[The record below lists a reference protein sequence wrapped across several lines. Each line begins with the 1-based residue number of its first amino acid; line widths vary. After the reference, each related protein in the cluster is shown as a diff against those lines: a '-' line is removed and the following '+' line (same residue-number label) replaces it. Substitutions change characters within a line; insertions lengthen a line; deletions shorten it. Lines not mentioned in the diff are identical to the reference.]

1 MSDVTEND
9 PRPPAKIERRA
20 VSTWFMPLPRA
31 DNSFRPLPEVIL
43 LLNECGR
50 ICTVSDR
57 YPGEHLQKLSFAKGA
72 TPHEA
77 LHPGCDGD
85 DCDFYSN
92 WQHAWESRDSG
103 LPVEW
108 LVHSRAADTLL
119 RFRLQPVSYACGALF
134 EEALRDFAANSV
146 MFIQDMSTALDRLV
160 RKTYDDDDF
169 RDPKN
174 IYALRRSTDPD
185 PRLVESLDNRLRT
198 VTSRL
203 LGSHESERK
212 RIARE
217 LHDSLGQSLSL
228 MRFEIETCLARANSD
243 GERADRK
250 SLERTLDL
258 TLQALGEL
266 RSITQN
272 LHPSVIQDHGLF
284 GALEVLCDDFRIVCP
299 DVDLTLDLSGCP
311 KIVPDELAI
320 AVYRIAQE
328 GLNNIG
334 RHANASSALLQCRS
348 NNDSVDLTVS
358 DDGVGLPSEGA
369 ARRGLGLITM
379 RERAEIL
386 GGNCS
391 ITSEPGKGC
400 TVTLSWPSTVFESLR

>member
-9 PRPPAKIERRA
+9 PRIPAQIERRA

-31 DNSFRPLPEVIL
+31 DKSFRPLPEVIL
-43 LLNECGR
+43 LLDECGR

-57 YPGEHLQKLSFAKGA
+57 YPGKHLRKLKFAKGA

-85 DCDFYSN
+85 GCDFYSN
-92 WQHAWESRDSG
+92 WQHAWQSRESR

-160 RKTYDDDDF
+160 RKTNDDDEYK
-169 RDPKN
+169 DPKK

-185 PRLVESLDNRLRT
+185 PRLVASLDNRLRT
-198 VTSRL
+198 VTNRL
-203 LGSHESERK
+203 LCSHETERK

-228 MRFEIETCLARANSD
+228 MRFEIEACLTRAASD
-243 GERADRK
+243 SENADHK
-250 SLERTLDL
+250 SLKRTLEL

-266 RSITQN
+266 RAITQN
-272 LHPSVIQDHGLF
+272 LHPTVIKDHGLF
-284 GALEVLCDDFRIVCP
+284 GALEVLCDDFRTVSTG
-299 DVDLTLDLSGCP
+299 VDLTLDLSGCP
-311 KIVPDELAI
+311 NSVPDELAI

-328 GLNNIG
+328 GLNNIAC
-334 RHANASSALLQCRS
+334 HARASRALLQCRNS
-348 NNDSVDLTVS
+348 NAQVELTIN
-358 DDGVGLPSEGA
+358 DDGVGLPPEGA
-369 ARRGLGLITM
+369 TRRGLGLITM
-379 RERAEIL
+379 RERTEIL
-386 GGNCS
+386 GGSCS
-391 ITSEPGKGC
+391 ITSEPGEGC
-400 TVTLSWPSTVFESLR
+400 TVTLSWPSTVLESLR